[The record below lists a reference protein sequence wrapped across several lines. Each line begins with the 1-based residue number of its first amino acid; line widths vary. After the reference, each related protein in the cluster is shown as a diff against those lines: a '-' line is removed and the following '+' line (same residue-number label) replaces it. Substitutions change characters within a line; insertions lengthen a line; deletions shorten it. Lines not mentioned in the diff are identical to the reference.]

1 MTDRLK
7 KSRQMTFWDMIE
19 PISLPGSAGGT
30 LHSILQ
36 DGATVKGKLHGREA
50 ARVSLSPTQAKRLGL
65 PTNGI
70 SGQPGTVLLNDADR
84 LSYLESRLRQRL
96 GKAGSTLF
104 SMTWKTK
111 RTPAGREFSQLVASA
126 PRTSDSACGSLRT
139 GWASP
144 AAQEAGG
151 TPERFLERKQEAR
164 DKGSE
169 LGVSLTSLSLQAQA
183 TGWATPA
190 HRDYRFANA
199 KSWKDSGGGKKGE
212 QLNNQVVHLTPGATS
227 NGSPAQME
235 KRGQLNPDLSRW
247 LQGYPIEHLNC
258 APMATLSSL
267 RRQRRS

>member
-1 MTDRLK
+1 MFK
-7 KSRQMTFWDMIE
+7 QMTFWDLLNAT
-19 PISLPGSAGGT
+19 SSQGSEGGRSPSDSQGGQT
-30 LHSILQ
+30 IGLC
-36 DGATVKGKLHGREA
+36 GPEA

-258 APMATLSSL
+258 APMATQIIGAYMEVMS
-267 RRQRRS
+267 